1 MRYTTPLWVRPT
13 GYYNNDGNYV
23 RTGSRE
29 EVGVPV
35 PNPGRVP
42 PKPGHWRTSPLGK
55 LHMAPRKRQAGPMWP
70 VNMRPSVHDDAPT
83 LGVRTRVRA
92 AVAAGLIA
100 PADAP
105 SWAQPQ

>member
-29 EVGVPV
+29 EVGVPL
-35 PNPGRVP
+35 PNPGARP
-42 PKPGHWRTSPLGK
+42 PSAGHWRTSPLGK
-55 LHMAPRKRQAGPMWP
+55 LRMPPRKHVEFMWRAD
-70 VNMRPSVHDDAPT
+70 MRPSAHDDMPSAS
-83 LGVRTRVRA
+83 VRARVRA
-92 AVAAGLIA
+92 AVAAGVIA